1 MVDPDI
7 KFGSQ
12 VIPTSLE
19 ASLQKSLE
27 TSWQEISSHQLQFL
41 QSLWEGVSYGIYVLD
56 VLDKGKDFRFK
67 AFNPFIA
74 RTTLVP
80 VDQLLGRTLTETFP
94 PETAE
99 RYRQHYQT
107 CVQSRQPQ
115 VFEECLPYGGQETWW
130 MLTVSPL
137 LSHDR
142 VEQLLVTL
150 VDITD
155 RAKLEAERK
164 AAEIAL
170 AESEA
175 KFRRLVENAHDII
188 GIWSLDGTLTYL
200 APGLKAL
207 LGYSPEDWVGKSFV
221 PMVHPEDLP
230 YCLEANQKVV
240 QTGESISGLEFRNRH
255 QDGRWIWLSVNIAPV
270 KDLQGQVIALQGVL
284 RDIHDR
290 KQQETALRFIVEG
303 TLAKTGD
310 TFLQAC
316 VKHLA
321 EIVQVKYAFITE
333 AVDDSYQF
341 TKMLTLWDGEDFVEP
356 YEFELAGTP
365 CSCVF
370 QENWGIFPHSLQ
382 SYFPESSTL
391 ATLNAES
398 YLGTVIVNSQGEKIG
413 NIGILDTQ
421 PITENLETA
430 KFILQIFATR
440 VGAELERRAS
450 ETKLQEQE
458 HFLRTVYEGSVQP
471 MFVVDVL
478 PDGDFRYVGWNRAAE
493 VVSGRSSQEIAGKTP
508 EEIYGDEVGTLERQR
523 LQEYLELG
531 ISGSYEECINLNGED
546 YWWVTTHN
554 PVRDSQ
560 GNIHRFIG
568 TTFDITEI
576 KLAEVALQDYADR
589 QTLLNQLANQI
600 RNSLDLDTVIA
611 TTIQSIR
618 EVLEIDHCAFAWY
631 EIHEGT
637 SYWIVVQESKL
648 EGVVSGLGMYAASF
662 VGPIEPILE
671 KQAILCIDDASQY
684 EEPNHRAFL
693 QSIRAQSEILL
704 PIRTNSQRTGVIIC
718 VNHGH
723 VRPWVD
729 SEVELLFAVRDQL
742 AIAIDQA
749 DLYSESR
756 AKSQELQDILQEL
769 QRTQTQ
775 MLQSEKMSSL
785 GQLVA
790 GIAHEI
796 NNPVNFIHGN
806 VTYAEDYIQDL
817 LNVIQLYQDSYPQ
830 PIPAIADKLEEV
842 DVEFLSEDLPKVVSS
857 MKVGTERIREI
868 VKSLRL
874 FSRLD
879 EAEYKAVNI
888 HDGIDST
895 LMILQN
901 RLKAKTNRNEIQV
914 IKDYGNLPEIECFAG
929 QLNQVFMN
937 ILVNAIDALEER
949 DMDRSLEEQEQS
961 PSIIRIKTEQVTL
974 NYINIRFL
982 DNGAG
987 IPEPIQKRLF
997 DPFFTTKPIG
1007 KGTGMG
1013 MSISYQIVTEKHR
1026 GKLLCHST
1034 PKQGTEFI
1042 IQIPIQQSS
1051 TKSNSSH

>member
-1 MVDPDI
+1 MVDPDV
-7 KFGSQ
+7 KLGSNIVQ
-12 VIPTSLE
+12 TSLE
-19 ASLQKSLE
+19 ASLQKSLQD
-27 TSWQEISSHQLQFL
+27 SWLEVSRHQLQFL

-56 VLDKGKDFRFK
+56 VLEEGQDFRFK

-74 RTTLVP
+74 RTCLVP
-80 VDQLLGRTLTETFP
+80 VDQLLGKTLTEAFP
-94 PETAE
+94 LETAA
-99 RYRQHYQT
+99 RYRQHYQS
-107 CVQSRQPQ
+107 CVQSQQSQ
-115 VFEECLPYGGQETWW
+115 VFEECLTRDGQETWW

-137 LSHDR
+137 LNHDR

-150 VDITD
+150 VDITE
-155 RAKLEAERK
+155 RAQLEAERK
-164 AAEIAL
+164 AAEVAL

-188 GIWSLDGTLTYL
+188 GIWTLDGTLTYL
-200 APGLKAL
+200 APGVQAL
-207 LGYSPEDWVGKSFV
+207 LGYRPEDWVGKSFV

-230 YCLEANQKVV
+230 QCLEANQKVIH
-240 QTGESISGLEFRNRH
+240 TGESISGLEFRNTH

-270 KDLQGQVIALQGVL
+270 KDAQGQVIALQGVL
-284 RDIHDR
+284 RDINDR

-310 TFLQAC
+310 EFLRAC
-316 VKHLA
+316 VQHLA

-333 AVDDSYQF
+333 SVDDSYQ
-341 TKMLTLWDGEDFVEP
+341 TTRMLTLWNGENFIEP

-365 CSCVF
+365 CNCVF

-382 SYFPESSTL
+382 SRFPEASSL
-391 ATLNAES
+391 AILNAES
-398 YLGTVIVNSQGEKIG
+398 YLGTVIVDSQGKKIG
-413 NIGILDTQ
+413 NIGILDIRPLTD
-421 PITENLETA
+421 NLETA

-440 VGAELERRAS
+440 VGAELERKIAER
-450 ETKLQEQE
+450 KLQEQE
-458 HFLRTVYEGSVQP
+458 NFLRTVYEGAVQP
-471 MFVVDVL
+471 IFVVDVL
-478 PDGDFRYVGWNRAAE
+478 PDGDFRYSGWNTAAE
-493 VVSGRSSQEIAGKTP
+493 IAAGRSSQEIAGKTP
-508 EEIYGDEVGTLERQR
+508 EEVYGEEIGALERQR
-523 LQEYLELG
+523 LREYLKSG
-531 ISGSYEECINLNGED
+531 TSGSYEECVSLDGE
-546 YWWVTTHN
+546 YSWWVTTHN
-554 PVRDSQ
+554 PVRDSH

-576 KLAEVALQDYADR
+576 KLAEAALQDYADR
-589 QTLLNQLANQI
+589 QTLFNQLTNQV

-618 EVLEIDHCAFAWY
+618 EVLGIDHCAFAWY
-631 EIHEGT
+631 EVHQGIP
-637 SYWIVVQESKL
+637 YWIMVQEAKL
-648 EGVVSGLGMYAASF
+648 DGVSSGLGMYAASL
-662 VGPIEPILE
+662 VGPVESILD
-671 KQAILCIDDASQY
+671 QQTILCIDDASQY
-684 EEPNHRAFL
+684 EEPIHRAFL

-704 PIRTNSQRTGVIIC
+704 PLRTNSQRTGVIIC
-718 VNHGH
+718 VNHAS
-723 VRPWVD
+723 VRPWAE
-729 SEVELLFAVRDQL
+729 SEVELLLAVRDQL

-749 DLYSESR
+749 DLYAESR
-756 AKSQELQDILQEL
+756 AKSQELQQTLQEL

-806 VTYAEDYIQDL
+806 VSYAEDYIQDL
-817 LNVIQLYQDSYPQ
+817 LELIQLYQDYYPQ
-830 PIPAIADKLEEV
+830 PTPAISEKIEEI
-842 DVEFLSEDLPKVVSS
+842 DIDFLCQDLPKVIGS

-901 RLKAKTNRNEIQV
+901 RLKAKTNRGEIQV
-914 IKDYGNLPEIECFAG
+914 IKDYGDLPEVECFAG

-949 DMDRSLEEQEQS
+949 DTGRSLEEQEQF
-961 PSIIRIKTEQVTL
+961 PSTIRIKTERVNP
-974 NYINIRFL
+974 NYVNISFL
-982 DNGAG
+982 DNGLG
-987 IPEPIQKRLF
+987 IPESIQKRLF

-1013 MSISYQIVTEKHR
+1013 MSISYQIVTEKHS
-1026 GKLLCHST
+1026 GKLLCNSMPH
-1034 PKQGTEFI
+1034 KGTEFI
-1042 IQIPIQQSS
+1042 IQIPIQQADA
-1051 TKSNSSH
+1051 KSNSSH